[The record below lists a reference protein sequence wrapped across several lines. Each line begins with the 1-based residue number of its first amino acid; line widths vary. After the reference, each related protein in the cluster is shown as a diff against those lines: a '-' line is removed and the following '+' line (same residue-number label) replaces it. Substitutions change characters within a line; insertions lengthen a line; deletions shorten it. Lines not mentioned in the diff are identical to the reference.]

1 MAKSNTSIYAAL
13 ISNGAIGVIKFV
25 VAFFSGSSSM
35 LSEGI
40 HSMVD
45 TSNELLLLLGIKR
58 SKRPADK
65 QHPVGHGQ
73 ELYFWSLIV
82 SILVFGLGGGM
93 SVYEGVNHILN
104 PHPLEDAFWNYI
116 VLGSA
121 FIFEVISFYI
131 AARDFLKQSGNEGSF
146 WKKLRAS
153 KDPGFFIVIYEG
165 AGDIAGL
172 LIAFAGIVLS
182 AYFNNPV
189 IDGIASVLIGV
200 VLLLIGILMIAESQ
214 DLLIGESADVQLIKQ
229 TEELIRGDD
238 DVFEVQRPL
247 TVQLSPDEVFL
258 ALNLQFRNNL
268 TGSQIVDGIN
278 RLEKNIREK
287 FPQIKQIYLEAQHLS
302 KNKKD

>member
-13 ISNGAIGVIKFV
+13 ISNTLIGIIKFV
-25 VAFFSGSSSM
+25 AAYFSGSSSM

-40 HSMVD
+40 HSIVD
-45 TSNELLLLLGIKR
+45 SCNELLLLLGIKR

-65 QHPVGHGQ
+65 QHPFGHGQ

-104 PHPLEDAFWNYI
+104 PHPLEDAFWSYI

-131 AARDFLKQSGNEGSF
+131 AARDFLKEAGKEGSF
-146 WKKLRAS
+146 WKKLRRS

-165 AGDIAGL
+165 IGDLAGL
-172 LIAFAGIVLS
+172 LIAFGGVVLS
-182 AYFNNPV
+182 AYFNNPI

-200 VLLLIGILMIAESQ
+200 VLLLIGILMIVESQ
-214 DLLIGESADVQLIKQ
+214 DLLIGESADLQLVKQ
-229 TEELIRGDD
+229 TEELIRNDE

-258 ALNLQFRNNL
+258 ALNLQFRNGL

-278 RLEKNIREK
+278 RLEKVIRQK

>member
-13 ISNGAIGVIKFV
+13 ISNGAIGIIKFV

-58 SKRPADK
+58 SKRPPDK
-65 QHPVGHGQ
+65 QHPFGHGQ

-104 PHPLEDAFWNYI
+104 PHPLDDAFWNYI

-131 AARDFLKQSGNEGSF
+131 AARDFLKEAGNEGSF
-146 WKKLRAS
+146 WKKLRVS

-172 LIAFAGIVLS
+172 LIAFGGVVLS
-182 AYFNNPV
+182 AYFNNPI

-200 VLLLIGILMIAESQ
+200 VLLLIGILMIVESQ
-214 DLLIGESADVQLIKQ
+214 DLLIGESADLQLVKQ
-229 TEELIRGDD
+229 TEELIRADD

-258 ALNLQFRNNL
+258 ALNLQFRNDL

-278 RLEKNIREK
+278 RLEKMIRKK

>member
-13 ISNGAIGVIKFV
+13 ISNTLIGIIKFV
-25 VAFFSGSSSM
+25 AAYFSGSSSM

-40 HSMVD
+40 HSIVD
-45 TSNELLLLLGIKR
+45 SCNELLLLLGIKR

-65 QHPVGHGQ
+65 KHPFGHGQ

-104 PHPLEDAFWNYI
+104 PHPLEDAFWSYI

-131 AARDFLKQSGNEGSF
+131 ATRDFLKEAGKEGSF

-165 AGDIAGL
+165 AGDLAGL
-172 LIAFAGIVLS
+172 LIAFGGVVLS
-182 AYFNNPV
+182 AYFNNPI

-200 VLLLIGILMIAESQ
+200 VLLLIGILMIVESQ
-214 DLLIGESADVQLIKQ
+214 DLLIGESADLQLVKQ
-229 TEELIRGDD
+229 TEELIRNDE

-258 ALNLQFRNNL
+258 ALNLQFRNGL

-278 RLEKNIREK
+278 RLEKVIREK